1 MWKTFGGRRITDDV
15 DPAEGTVVTR
25 QLGPWMARCPADFAL
40 PASIAETPQPL
51 ARCFAEFYGD
61 ENSAKEVG
69 AL

>member
-1 MWKTFGGRRITDDV
+1 
-15 DPAEGTVVTR
+15 
-25 QLGPWMARCPADFAL
+25 MARCPADFAL